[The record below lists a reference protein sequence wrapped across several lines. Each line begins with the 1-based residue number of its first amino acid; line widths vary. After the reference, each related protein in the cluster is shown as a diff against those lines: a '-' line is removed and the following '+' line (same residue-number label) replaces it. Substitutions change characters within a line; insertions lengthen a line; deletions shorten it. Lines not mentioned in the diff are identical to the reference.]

1 MKLKVEGWTLELHQM
16 EYFIAVCDY
25 GGVTPAAEALFLTPQ
40 ALSKSIHKLEKEL
53 DAPLFCRNKS
63 GLALTPFGE
72 KALAEIRRLVDEY
85 HTAALRLGQISAQE
99 KGLIRLSCGWGVP
112 NALPLDDLRE
122 DFLSRGVRLDVMELP
137 DLVAEEMIR
146 QEAADLGLTI
156 GPPQAPEVL
165 QSILL
170 RRFHLCAV
178 VNKRHPYANRA
189 SLSVRDL
196 AGEPLITKNALFNSY
211 HTVEQEARQQGV
223 TLSYALQS
231 PNEIRFLQLMEENAG
246 VGIGV
251 TGIGMPKLSLSDCCV
266 LLPFEE
272 ELPWDVYLTTR
283 KGHYLSPTAQ
293 ELLARLRSW
302 QESPCAKP

>member
-1 MKLKVEGWTLELHQM
+1 M
-16 EYFIAVCDY
+16 EYFLAVCDY

-40 ALSKSIHKLEKEL
+40 ALSKSIRTLEKEL
-53 DAPLFCRNKS
+53 DAPLFCRKKS

-85 HTAALRLGQISAQE
+85 HTAALRLGEISAQE

-112 NALPLDDLRE
+112 SVLPLEALRE
-122 DFLSRGVRLDVMELP
+122 ELLSRGIQLDVMELP
-137 DLVAEEMIR
+137 DLVAEEMVQR
-146 QEAADLGLTI
+146 EVADLGLTV
-156 GPPQAPEVL
+156 GAPQTPEVL
-165 QSILL
+165 QSTLL
-170 RRFHLCAV
+170 RRCHLCAV
-178 VNKRHPYANRA
+178 VNKRHPFAGRS

-196 AGEPLITKNALFNSY
+196 ADAPLITKNALFSSY
-211 HTVEQEARQQGV
+211 HTVEREAQRQGV

-251 TGIGMPKLSLSDCCV
+251 TGIGMPRLSLAQSCV

-283 KGHYLSPTAQ
+283 KGHYLSPAAQ
-293 ELLARLRSW
+293 ELLSRLRSW
-302 QESPCAKP
+302 QDPALCPQP